1 MTSPAF
7 LAFDLGAESG
17 RAVLGR
23 LDDDRLEL
31 QEIHR
36 FENQA
41 VRVNE
46 HLHWNVFNLW
56 CGILLG
62 LKAAVEK
69 TGDALASLGV
79 DTWGVDFGLLDAQ
92 DTLIGNPYHYR
103 DNRTDGMP
111 QRAYQLISPEKLY
124 EITGVYPMQINS
136 LFQLLS
142 MVGSPPLQ
150 AAHTFLNM
158 PDLFNFWLS
167 GVKASEFTITTTSQC
182 YNPRA
187 QAWAVEL
194 LETLAIPAHIFGEIV
209 PPGTVLGGL
218 RSGLAGELGC
228 RRIPVVA
235 SAGHDT
241 ASAVATV
248 PALGRDFLFISSGT
262 WSIMGTLVERPV
274 IEPQNLAFG
283 LTNEGS
289 ADGEIRLLKNIM
301 GMWLLQECRREWAE
315 AGNAYS
321 YDDLTRL
328 AESAPR
334 FGAFV
339 LPNHP
344 SFLVPGS
351 MVEKIQAFCANTAQS
366 VPQAEG
372 EVVRAI
378 LESLALEYRRV
389 ASQIESVLGR
399 NLDVVHIFG
408 GGSRNRLLNQ
418 FTANSTGK
426 TVVTGPVEAA
436 AMGNILV
443 QAIATGELASLE
455 EARALVRRSV
465 AVDTYQ
471 PAKTAGWE
479 AAYQRFTAISQQETG
494 IA

>member
-301 GMWLLQECRREWAE
+301 GMWLLQECRREWAR
-315 AGNAYS
+315 AGEDYS
-321 YDDLTRL
+321 YDDLTRM
-328 AESAPR
+328 AAAAPA
-334 FGAFV
+334 FGPLIV
-339 LPNHP
+339 TGDP
-344 SFLVPGS
+344 SFLPHGDMVARIQSFCQKTGQEPPQEKGS
-351 MVEKIQAFCANTAQS
+351 
-366 VPQAEG
+366 
-372 EVVRAI
+372 VVRCI
-378 LESLALEYRRV
+378 LESLAMEYRWV
-389 ASQIESVLGR
+389 AERLDDLTGR
-399 NLDVVHIFG
+399 HKPTIHIIG
-408 GGSRNRLLNQ
+408 GGSRNALLNQ
-418 FTANSTGK
+418 FTADVTHR
-426 TVVTGPVEAA
+426 TVVAGPVEATA
-436 AMGNILV
+436 IGNVLV
-443 QAIATGELASLE
+443 QALALGAIGSLE
-455 EARALVRRSV
+455 EGREIVRRSFDVV
-465 AVDTYQ
+465 AFYPGDSSR
-471 PAKTAGWE
+471 WD
-479 AAYQRFTAISQQETG
+479 AAYQRYLYLKSAGSGDE
-494 IA
+494 